1 MVRLI
6 DALTCSR
13 LLTANNSP
21 ELCELKAHFGN
32 NMSRRCNGAVTV
44 TDRDDTVRSV
54 FFHMNFTK
62 LQGFP

>member
-32 NMSRRCNGAVTV
+32 NMSRRCNGA
-44 TDRDDTVRSV
+44 DRDDTVRSV
-54 FFHMNFTK
+54 FFHVNFAK